1 MLLRHRLAFVMAAV
15 VVVSACGERLI
26 FEASTD
32 PTITTTVA
40 DSDETNAT
48 ESPTSPDDSNENDTT
63 QPGTISW
70 ESCSAGPTGTYEC
83 GYLDV
88 PFDYANPSIGTFS
101 LYLVRRLAD
110 STATRIGSMLVNPGG
125 PGFGGTVVA
134 EQAEWYLSS
143 SLMDRFDIVGWDPRG
158 TGQSTPAVD
167 CIDEYDTYFGIDSP
181 PNDAAAKQK
190 MIDLTQEFID
200 QCVARNGEML
210 KYISTEATARDID
223 SIRRALGEEKITYF
237 GFSYGSELG
246 ATWATLFP
254 DTVR

>member
-1 MLLRHRLAFVMAAV
+1 MAAA

-26 FEASTD
+26 YEASTD
-32 PTITTTVA
+32 PTITTTVT
-40 DSDETNAT
+40 DSEGTDAT
-48 ESPTSPDDSNENDTT
+48 GSPTSPDGSNENDTA

-88 PFDYANPSIGTFS
+88 PFDYANPRVGTFS

-143 SLMDRFDIVGWDPRG
+143 SLMDRFDIIGWDPRG

-167 CIDEYDTYFGIDSP
+167 CIDEY
-181 PNDAAAKQK
+181 
-190 MIDLTQEFID
+190 
-200 QCVARNGEML
+200 
-210 KYISTEATARDID
+210 
-223 SIRRALGEEKITYF
+223 
-237 GFSYGSELG
+237 
-246 ATWATLFP
+246 
-254 DTVR
+254 